1 MAVLLRWLLGWDE
14 VEPALSHG
22 RGGGITVHPELW
34 RVDRDNRRIDDLT
47 DALVAWV
54 VEWQGSRGAAAQ
66 MTAEI
71 VLRDPQRLHPLRDY
85 VAPWLRLTYDDGRPA
100 VAMQLGLY
108 VVSLPEETHWLG
120 HSEARYE
127 GRDLT
132 WLLANSILTR
142 THNVKAGTRLETALG
157 RLTRD
162 AGLRRFR
169 YRTGTRAVGRD
180 RSFPPGTTRLAAI
193 NDLATGT
200 GHYAVA
206 ADRDGTLYTMAYR
219 SLADVEPWATFTAD
233 DPVDVVTVT
242 PDSADRVANVVVVK
256 KEHPTEAPI
265 VAIRRNDDPTSPTST
280 VTLGRD
286 ILYGGAPVVDGELET
301 QADAEA
307 LADELLRLAGS
318 YYRTVTLRLLPM
330 TPPGTREVVELRD
343 FRVGS
348 GDLSGRYWVRSWRL
362 GAVPEEAV
370 LELTMDVLTYYGGTV
385 GE

>member
-1 MAVLLRWLLGWDE
+1 MAVLLRWLLGWEE
-14 VEPALSHG
+14 VEPALSAG

-34 RVDRDNRRIDDLT
+34 RVDRDNRRLEDLT
-47 DALVAWV
+47 DALIAWA

-66 MTAEI
+66 MTAEVI
-71 VLRDPQRLHPLRDY
+71 LRDANRLHPLRDC
-85 VAPWLRLTYDDGRPA
+85 VAPWLRLAYDDGRPT
-100 VAMQLGLY
+100 VTMQLGLY
-108 VVSLPEETHWLG
+108 VVSLPEETHG
-120 HSEARYE
+120 PGQSEARYE

-132 WLLANSILTR
+132 WLLANSVLTR
-142 THNVKAGTRLETALG
+142 THNVKAGTRLDAALG

-169 YRTGTRAVGRD
+169 YRTGTRTIGRD
-180 RSFPPGTTRLAAI
+180 RSFPPGTTRLEAI

-206 ADRDGTLYTMAYR
+206 ADRDGTLYTTAYR
-219 SLADVEPWATFTAD
+219 ALADVEPWATFTAD
-233 DPVDVVTVT
+233 DPVGLVEVT

-280 VTLGRD
+280 VTLGRE
-286 ILYGGAPVVDGELET
+286 ILYGGAPVIDGELET
-301 QADAEA
+301 QADVEA

-318 YYRTVTLRLLPM
+318 YYRTVTLRVLP
-330 TPPGTREVVELRD
+330 TEPPGTREVVELRD
-343 FRVGS
+343 FRAGS
-348 GDLSGRYWVRSWRL
+348 SDLSGRYWVRSWRL
-362 GAVPEEAV
+362 GATPEDAV
-370 LELTMDVLTYYGGTV
+370 LELTLDVLTYFGGAV